1 MDANTVKT
9 IKNIARA
16 IIAVI
21 DVFEGGETMGLL
33 NFAVVACKV
42 VGSVASIVSAL
53 SD

>member
-21 DVFEGGETMGLL
+21 DVFE
-33 NFAVVACKV
+33 
-42 VGSVASIVSAL
+42 
-53 SD
+53 